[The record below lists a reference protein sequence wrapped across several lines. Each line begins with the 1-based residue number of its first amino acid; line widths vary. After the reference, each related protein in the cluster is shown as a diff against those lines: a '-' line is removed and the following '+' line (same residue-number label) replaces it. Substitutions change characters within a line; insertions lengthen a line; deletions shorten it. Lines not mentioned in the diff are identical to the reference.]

1 MKKLFTNR
9 TVSDII
15 SVSDRLPG
23 CGKMSVLR
31 LLYSKETQNT
41 GREGRRVI
49 LEVNIADR
57 EAERLAILKSAL
69 GLTDLSD
76 SAVAARLLENAI
88 NAHFPVT
95 QAELDAAIMT
105 MPALVGDTGNGAE
118 DHGSEIPF

>member
-1 MKKLFTNR
+1 M
-9 TVSDII
+9 
-15 SVSDRLPG
+15 
-23 CGKMSVLR
+23 
-31 LLYSKETQNT
+31 
-41 GREGRRVI
+41 I

-69 GLTDLSD
+69 GLNDLSD

-95 QAELDAAIMT
+95 QAELDAAIMK
-105 MPALVGDTGNGAE
+105 MPALVGDTGRGAE

>member
-1 MKKLFTNR
+1 M
-9 TVSDII
+9 
-15 SVSDRLPG
+15 
-23 CGKMSVLR
+23 
-31 LLYSKETQNT
+31 
-41 GREGRRVI
+41 I

-95 QAELDAAIMT
+95 QAELDAAIMK